1 MKAPAH
7 IKHVLLIEP
16 DSVVA
21 DLVSKALSSQDV
33 SVVTV
38 HGAQTAIAAADKQL
52 PDVVV
57 MELVLPA
64 HNGIEFL
71 HEFRSYPEWASIPVV
86 LFSSQRID
94 ESLLVPLPHV
104 SYIYKPLSS
113 LADLSRHL
121 EGLLA

>member
-1 MKAPAH
+1 M
-7 IKHVLLIEP
+7 
-16 DSVVA
+16 VA

-38 HGAQTAIAAADKQL
+38 PGAQTAIAAADKQL

-71 HEFRSYPEWASIPVV
+71 YEFRSYPEWASIPVV

-94 ESLLVPLPHV
+94 ESLVARLPHV

-113 LADLSRHL
+113 LADVSRHL
-121 EGLLA
+121 ESLLA